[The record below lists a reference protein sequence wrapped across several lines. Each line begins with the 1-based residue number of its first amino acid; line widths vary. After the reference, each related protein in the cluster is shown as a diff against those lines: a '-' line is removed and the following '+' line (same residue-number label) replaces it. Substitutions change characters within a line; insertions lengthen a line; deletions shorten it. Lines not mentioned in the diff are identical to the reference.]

1 VSGCYAFAWAK
12 SVPRLRFTNLQMST
26 GSELFLGRG
35 ALEDN
40 GRLLIQVSNGTR
52 QLSVTGTL
60 ARLQLDESA
69 GQ

>member
-1 VSGCYAFAWAK
+1 
-12 SVPRLRFTNLQMST
+12 MST
-26 GSELFLGRG
+26 GGELYLGRG
-35 ALEDN
+35 ALLDD

-52 QLSVTGTL
+52 QLNVTGTL